1 MVKGVTEVAGLSYE
15 ERGVGDSEHN
25 HPPLI
30 LIHGA
35 GGSRLHWPTE
45 IRRMESEL
53 VYSLDLPGHGQSP
66 GEGESTIG
74 GYSKHVCDW
83 MYALDIERAVLVG
96 HSMGGAIS
104 LKIALDIQD
113 RAAGLVLVGTGGRLR
128 VHPVILELTANPKKL
143 SEAVDLVN
151 SYAFSPQA
159 PPRMVELARAQLAET
174 RPEVLHGDFKACDAF
189 DVLKRLGEISVPT
202 QVICGDDDKLTP
214 VKYSYFMLEAIPGAC
229 IETVEGAGHMVMLEK
244 AQDVAAI
251 LKRFL
256 EDVFGQTKEVS

>member
-1 MVKGVTEVAGLSYE
+1 MGKSMTEVAGLSYE
-15 ERGVGDSEHN
+15 ERGAGDREHN

-45 IRRMESEL
+45 IRRMDSEL

-66 GEGESTIG
+66 GEGESTID
-74 GYSKHVCDW
+74 GYSKCVLDW
-83 MYALDIERAVLVG
+83 MEANDIERAVFVG

-104 LKIALDIQD
+104 LKIALDNKE

-128 VHPVILELTANPKKL
+128 VHPMILELTANPKNL

-159 PPRMVELARAQLAET
+159 PPRMVELARARMAET
-174 RPEVLHGDFKACDAF
+174 RPEVLHVDFKACDAF
-189 DVLKRLGEISVPT
+189 DALNRLGEISVPT
-202 QVICGDDDKLTP
+202 QVICGEDDKLTP
-214 VKYSYFMLEAIPGAC
+214 VKYSYFMAEAIHGAC
-229 IETVEGAGHMVMLEK
+229 LETVEGAGHMVMLEK
-244 AQDVAAI
+244 AEDVAAI
-251 LKRFL
+251 LKSFL
-256 EDVFGQTKEVS
+256 EDVFG